1 MMKRCRY
8 LTNLFIASGGREHV
22 SIMLK
27 TNPSEYCLK
36 GYQPSVADFAPGL
49 AIEIE
54 TTITS
59 GDKGN
64 LPGYLKSP

>member
-1 MMKRCRY
+1 MMKRWRY
-8 LTNLFIASGGREHV
+8 LVNLYLASGGREHV

-36 GYQPSVADFAPGL
+36 GYQPSVADFAPGR

-54 TTITS
+54 TIITS
-59 GDKGN
+59 GCSH
-64 LPGYLKSP
+64 LPLI